1 MPWRSATRT
10 SAGLVGIGVLSCRP
24 MSTELELD
32 TFAGRNGERFAFD
45 AGDGAPVELELTEA
59 EAVGELSVKQAR
71 ELGKRVPF
79 SLVFRGPAELDLPQA
94 TYTLRHAELGEL
106 VLFLVPIARDE
117 GGSLFEAVFT

>member
-1 MPWRSATRT
+1 
-10 SAGLVGIGVLSCRP
+10 

-32 TFAGRNGERFAFD
+32 TFAGRTGERFALPS
-45 AGDGAPVELELTEA
+45 GDGEPVELELTEA
-59 EAVGELSVKQAR
+59 AAVGELSVKQAR

-94 TYTLRHAELGEL
+94 TYALRHSELGEL
-106 VLFLVPIARDE
+106 ALFLVPIARDE